1 MNKIAAIGAIIF
13 LVCGI
18 DCFSFPSP
26 LVKRKVSAKT
36 STPSFVTSEKL
47 RIGRFV
53 LNNDENRELETPPV
67 EIAPPVEVKVSLE
80 EKMQK
85 WEASEEEL
93 KNASLGGV
101 VPGLVAGGTGADGF
115 DIGLYVAFPII
126 VLTSLAFA
134 FFPFIMDK
142 IDVTSVG
149 PPPTV

>member
-1 MNKIAAIGAIIF
+1 MNLCKSTNIAVIGTIIF

-18 DCFSFPSP
+18 DCFSISSP
-26 LVKRKVSAKT
+26 LVKCNVSANTSITSKT
-36 STPSFVTSEKL
+36 S

-53 LNNDENRELETPPV
+53 LNNDENGEVETPPV
-67 EIAPPVEVKVSLE
+67 EPPVEVKESLE
-80 EKMQK
+80 KKMQK

-93 KNASLGGV
+93 KKASLGG
-101 VPGLVAGGTGADGF
+101 LVQGGSGTDGF
-115 DIGLYVAFPII
+115 DIGLYFAFPII